1 MGLRG
6 SGLDICA
13 NLIENQPFTL
23 MFCVVTA
30 VFRDLGWRWHM
41 HELLTQLS
49 GLDAGAEA
57 AVRIISSYDTLIDRR
72 VPFGALTR
80 ATAALA
86 QCAAGISRPH
96 HPVVRFGPDG
106 KQLDGVYP
114 EVSRTLRWGE
124 GLSVWLERSGP
135 PWDLD
140 DLILERFAM
149 AARILMPGPPPAAQ
163 DLADPALIEILI
175 SDSQCAEDRAR
186 AARLLG
192 LDPSRS
198 IRVVA
203 VATTDAQDAATA
215 AVGLVAA
222 FRPTTTRAAAIGS
235 IAAVVIPP
243 TRSGSATDSGLRTT
257 SNIVAGVGGSVL
269 PHRARQSWL
278 QGQVA
283 LRFAV
288 ADTAYA
294 IVHHDDLGA
303 LTLLADI
310 PSDRLAANPDVR
322 TLATHAETD
331 SGRMDLA
338 AVAALCRTGSLRRA
352 AVALHM
358 HHSTVA
364 ARVARAEQKVGLDL
378 GSPEGMLRT
387 SIALHALR
395 LLDSP
400 AVYHRD
406 EPAQPPCV
414 SDTADNPDSRRSRHY
429 DSFVEDGA
437 EPHR

>member
-1 MGLRG
+1 MQGQCVRAIHSSRSPAGPGALDAWDSVG
-6 SGLDICA
+6 PGLDICA
-13 NLIENQPFTL
+13 TLVENRPFTL
-23 MFCVVTA
+23 LFCVVTA
-30 VFRDLGWRWHM
+30 VFRELGWRWHM

-57 AVRIISSYDTLIDRR
+57 AVRVISSYDTLIDRR

-106 KQLDGVYP
+106 KQLDGVHP
-114 EVSRTLRWGE
+114 DVSRALRWGE

-135 PWDLD
+135 PRDLD

-149 AARILMPGPPPAAQ
+149 AARILMPTPPPAAQ
-163 DLADPALIEILI
+163 DLADPALIEILL
-175 SDSQCAEDRAR
+175 SDSHCAEDRAR
-186 AARLLG
+186 AAQLLG
-192 LDPSRS
+192 LDPSRL
-198 IRVVA
+198 IRVGA
-203 VATTDAQDAATA
+203 VATTDARDVATA
-215 AVGLVAA
+215 AVELVATSRSA
-222 FRPTTTRAAAIGS
+222 TTRVAAIGS
-235 IAAVVIPP
+235 IAAVVLPP
-243 TRSGSATDSGLRTT
+243 TQSRPATDPGSRIDPTT
-257 SNIVAGVGGSVL
+257 VAGVGGSVL
-269 PHRARQSWL
+269 PHRARQSWA
-278 QGQVA
+278 QAQVA

-288 ADTAYA
+288 ADTAHA
-294 IVHHDDLGA
+294 IVDHDDLGA
-303 LTLLADI
+303 LALLADI
-310 PSDRLAANPDVR
+310 PSDRLVANPDVQA
-322 TLATHAETD
+322 LATHAATD

-378 GSPEGMLRT
+378 GSSEGVLRT

-400 AVYHRD
+400 A
-406 EPAQPPCV
+406 
-414 SDTADNPDSRRSRHY
+414 
-429 DSFVEDGA
+429 G
-437 EPHR
+437 